1 MAKKD
6 LDDILEEEKNLL
18 RAYRGL
24 DYQRQLE
31 EAQQRRKAYLANF
44 RKGLNNNG

>member
-6 LDDILEEEKNLL
+6 LDDILEEEKNLI

-24 DYQRQLE
+24 DYQKQIE
-31 EAQQRRKAYLANF
+31 DAQQRRKAYLANF
-44 RKGLNNNG
+44 RKGNNNG